1 MKSSFFL
8 NVVLAAALL
17 CVSVRLATV
26 SEEKAVE
33 KTGGISAEVYQNIM
47 TRSSVREYLDTSI
60 SDSQID
66 TLLHAG
72 MAAPTAVN
80 RQPWHLVVVRDR
92 SLLQQIA
99 GLCPNASMAKDAP
112 LAIVPCGDMSK

>member
-1 MKSSFFL
+1 MKMKSSFFL

-26 SEEKAVE
+26 SEEKSVE

-72 MAAPTAVN
+72 MAAPTAMN

-92 SLLQQIA
+92 SLLR
-99 GLCPNASMAKDAP
+99 
-112 LAIVPCGDMSK
+112 

>member
-72 MAAPTAVN
+72 MAGPYGSESSAV
-80 RQPWHLVVVRDR
+80 
-92 SLLQQIA
+92 
-99 GLCPNASMAKDAP
+99 ASRGGERPQSAAADCRA
-112 LAIVPCGDMSK
+112 VS